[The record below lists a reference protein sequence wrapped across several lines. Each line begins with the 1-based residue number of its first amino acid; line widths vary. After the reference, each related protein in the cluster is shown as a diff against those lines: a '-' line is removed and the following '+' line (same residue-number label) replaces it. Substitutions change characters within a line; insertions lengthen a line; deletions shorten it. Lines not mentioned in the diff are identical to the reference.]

1 MVLLAR
7 VARELPPDERLD
19 IDRVASD
26 LGGRGIEAAA
36 FANVDEIVRALC
48 ERAQPGDVIALLSN
62 GTFGGI
68 HQKLLAALEGR
79 V

>member
-1 MVLLAR
+1 LLAR

-26 LGGRGIEAAA
+26 LKGRGVEAAA
-36 FANVDEIVRALC
+36 FANVDEIVHALT
-48 ERAQPGDVIALLSN
+48 EGARPGDVIAVLSN

-68 HQKLLAALEGR
+68 HQKLLSALAER